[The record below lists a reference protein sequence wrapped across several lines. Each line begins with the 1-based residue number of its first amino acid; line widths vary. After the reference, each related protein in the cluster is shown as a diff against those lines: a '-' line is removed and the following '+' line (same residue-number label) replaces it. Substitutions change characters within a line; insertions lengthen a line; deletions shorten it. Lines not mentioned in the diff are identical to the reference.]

1 VLPLSLEN
9 EDKSLKSV
17 DSTNHSK
24 RDVRNGSSAGS
35 QDVDEVTNVN
45 TGRWKNNGTAKI
57 NEHNESHTETA
68 ETTELL
74 KLHELDQVM
83 DGRVNPSSTL
93 RQKNTP
99 RFGSSRLTLG
109 IGNELVGHLG
119 EILGHQGGEVAI
131 LTEGKQVLLVKSVH
145 ITDRIVLDN
154 TIRDDKRFTLVNTS
168 ETVHG
173 ETEGMLEI

>member
-1 VLPLSLEN
+1 
-9 EDKSLKSV
+9 
-17 DSTNHSK
+17 
-24 RDVRNGSSAGS
+24 
-35 QDVDEVTNVN
+35 
-45 TGRWKNNGTAKI
+45 
-57 NEHNESHTETA
+57 
-68 ETTELL
+68 
-74 KLHELDQVM
+74 M

-173 ETEGMLEI
+173 ETSGQTSNTAKERFEGLGKMMGDEVLINLDHSPPSLFIVV